1 MRILENLTIR
11 VKLTALVALSIL
23 APAVV
28 IAVSSSSAHQ
38 RMVDDRIDTIRSTVE
53 LAVGMAKGLNAEV
66 EARAIT
72 RDEALSRFRNAIHA
86 MSYHEGAD
94 YLFAYDLDGIAVANP
109 SNHKA
114 VGTDRMQLQD
124 KAGKY
129 FVREIVETLRKQ
141 DSAIIHYVWPKL
153 GSDAPLLKTNYV
165 QRYQPLGL
173 IVGSGVYTDDIDAAY
188 HDFLVELGAVAAAL
202 ICALVLIAFLINRDI
217 VNSLHKLRDKMT
229 ALAAGDLRVT
239 FPEAS
244 RSNEIGGMAQA
255 LQVFKENALAKAAL
269 EASHAEQAA
278 RSTAEKREA
287 MTMLAS
293 RFEQTVGNLIH
304 DVAKEADSI
313 EERARNMTRAADETG
328 TLTAAVA
335 TTTEQ
340 TSANVQTVAAA
351 TEELTSS
358 IGEISR
364 QVGESAQ
371 IAREAVDSAER
382 ANAKVGGLVGAV
394 ERIGAVVGLINSI
407 ASQTNLLA
415 LNATIEAARAG
426 EAGKGFAVVAQEVK
440 ALANQTAKATEE
452 IAAQVASI
460 QNETTQAVQEIKGVT
475 QVISRVNDVATSIA
489 SAVEQQG
496 AATREISRNIQQ
508 AAQGSHDVSVSIGG
522 VHNSAGRSGEVAY
535 EVLESIRQLSMQTE
549 SLRDEVGRF
558 LSQVRVG

>member
-1 MRILENLTIR
+1 MKILENLTIR
-11 VKLTALVALSIL
+11 VKLSLLVALSVL

-28 IAVSSSSAHQ
+28 IAISTSSTHT
-38 RMVDDRIDTIRSTVE
+38 RMVDDRIDTIRSAVE
-53 LAVGMAKGLNAEV
+53 LAVGLAKGLNAEV
-66 EARAIT
+66 EAHAIT
-72 RDEALSRFRNAIHA
+72 RDEALSRFRNAVHA
-86 MSYHEGAD
+86 MSYHDGAD
-94 YLFAYDLDGIAVANP
+94 YLFAYDLNGIAVANP

-129 FVREIVETLRKQ
+129 FVREIVETLRTQ
-141 DSAIIHYVWPKL
+141 ESAVIHYVWPKL
-153 GSDAPLLKTNYV
+153 GSDLPLLKTNYV

-188 HDFLVELGAVAAAL
+188 HEFLAELGMVATAL
-202 ICALVLIAFLINRDI
+202 ICGLVLIAFLINREI
-217 VNSLHKLRDKMT
+217 VRSLHRLRDKMT
-229 ALAAGDLRVT
+229 ALAAGDLGVT
-239 FPEAS
+239 FPEAA
-244 RSNEIGGMAQA
+244 RRNEIGGMAQA
-255 LQVFKENALAKAAL
+255 LQVFKENALAKAEL
-269 EASHAEQAA
+269 EASHADQAE
-278 RSTAEKREA
+278 RSAAEKREA
-287 MTMLAS
+287 MTALAS

-304 DVAKEADSI
+304 DVAKEAGGI
-313 EERARNMTRAADETG
+313 EQRAQNMTRAADETG
-328 TLTAAVA
+328 RLTAAVA
-335 TTTEQ
+335 SATGQ

-364 QVGESAQ
+364 QVGESAE
-371 IAREAVDSAER
+371 IAREAVESTER
-382 ANAKVGGLVGAV
+382 ANGKVEGLASAV

-440 ALANQTAKATEE
+440 ALANQTAKATDE

-460 QNETTQAVQEIKGVT
+460 QNETSQAVLEIKGVAK
-475 QVISRVNDVATSIA
+475 VIGRVNDVATSIA

-508 AAQGSHDVSVSIGG
+508 AAQGSHEVSTSIGG
-522 VHNSAGRSGEVAY
+522 VNSAAERNGKVAY
-535 EVLESIRQLSMQTE
+535 EVLENVRQLSVQTD
-549 SLRDEVGRF
+549 SLREEVGRF
-558 LSQVRVG
+558 LSQVRTG

>member
-1 MRILENLTIR
+1 MTILEDLTIR
-11 VKLTALVALSIL
+11 VKLSLLVALSVL

-28 IAVSSSSAHQ
+28 IAISSSSTHQ

-53 LAVGMAKGLNAEV
+53 LAIGMAKGLNADV
-66 EARAIT
+66 ESRAIT
-72 RDEALSRFRNAIHA
+72 RDEALSRFRNAVHA
-86 MSYHEGAD
+86 MSYHDGAD

-153 GSDAPLLKTNYV
+153 GSDIPLLKTNYV

-188 HDFLVELGAVAAAL
+188 HKFLVESGAVAAAL
-202 ICALVLIAFLINRDI
+202 ICGLVLIAFLINREI
-217 VNSLHKLRDKMT
+217 VRSLHRLRDKMT
-229 ALAAGDLRVT
+229 ALAAGDLNVT
-239 FPEAS
+239 FPEA
-244 RSNEIGGMAQA
+244 RRRNEIGGMAQA
-255 LQVFKENALAKAAL
+255 LEVFRENALAKAEL
-269 EASHAEQAA
+269 EASHAEQEA
-278 RSTAEKREA
+278 RSAAGKQEA
-287 MTMLAS
+287 MTRLAS
-293 RFEQTVGNLIH
+293 QFERTVGLLIH
-304 DVAKEADSI
+304 DVAQEADGI

-328 TLTAAVA
+328 RLSASVA
-335 TTTEQ
+335 TATEQ

-364 QVGESAQ
+364 QVGESAE
-371 IAREAVDSAER
+371 IAREAVECAGR
-382 ANAKVGGLVGAV
+382 ANAKVEGLLGAV

-460 QNETTQAVQEIKGVT
+460 QNETSQAVQEIEGVA
-475 QVISRVNDVATSIA
+475 QVIGRVNDVATSIA

-508 AAQGSHDVSVSIGG
+508 AAQGSHDVSLSIVGVSD
-522 VHNSAGRSGEVAY
+522 SAGRSGKVAY
-535 EVLESIRQLSMQTE
+535 EVLESIRQLSVQTD

-558 LSQVRVG
+558 LSQVRAG